1 MGEQEDQQ
9 WITSQLEQEKG
20 PGPAQPPLSCAPS
33 CPFFPSSLLCFFFPE
48 SLGEAQVAEHPLAE
62 GINTL
67 N

>member
-1 MGEQEDQQ
+1 MGNVRVSSGS
-9 WITSQLEQEKG
+9 TSQPEQEKG
-20 PGPAQPPLSCAPS
+20 PGLGQPPLSCGPFLPS
-33 CPFFPSSLLCFFFPE
+33 CLLCLFFPE